1 MTIEAQA
8 ACAAIVDDPAYRR
21 KLIQRARTGRL
32 SPAIE
37 ALLWHY
43 AKGKPKDEVSMDIVA
58 TTATLNTADV
68 EGVSTER
75 LEEVQ
80 AFLRQL
86 LGRGD

>member
-1 MTIEAQA
+1 MEGITSRYSAGPPRGE
-8 ACAAIVDDPAYRR
+8 PPR
-21 KLIQRARTGRL
+21 G
-32 SPAIE
+32 AIE

-75 LEEVQ
+75 LEDVQ